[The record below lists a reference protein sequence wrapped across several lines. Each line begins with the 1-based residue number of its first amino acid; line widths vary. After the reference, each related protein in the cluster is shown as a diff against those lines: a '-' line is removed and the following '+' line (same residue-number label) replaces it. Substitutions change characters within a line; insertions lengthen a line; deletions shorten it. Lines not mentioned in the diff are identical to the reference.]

1 MKLKDSDI
9 SWLPVEEQV
18 LVLDLRTSRYSSL
31 NEAAA
36 RLWTVLAAGGDVED
50 LVATLRGDYGVT
62 GPQAEHDVAA
72 FLDGLR
78 QRDLLDEAV

>member
-1 MKLKDSDI
+1 MRLKDSDI
-9 SWLPVEEQV
+9 SWLPVDEQV

-31 NEAAA
+31 NESAA
-36 RLWTVLAAGGDVED
+36 RLWTVLATGGDVDE
-50 LVATLRGDYGVT
+50 LVATLRSDYGVAAS
-62 GPQAEHDVAA
+62 QAEQDVAV